1 MEFLGTVIDSERFVF
16 EAVPKKVTEVLALTR
31 GAAAE
36 ARATGRVGRMA
47 LKVIAGKLGAMR
59 LALPSARAW
68 TREMLRCGGD
78 GVGRAAATPE
88 LLQEFDHWIA
98 TLPRPERLMRP
109 IRSAA
114 AEAELR
120 VDVSPAGWGAHVG
133 FEERSGWIP
142 AAYVGHSSTAREL
155 AALQCA
161 AEAFRE
167 RVAGRRLRVVM
178 DSRAAVCNLT
188 KEGGPVRELCAIV
201 KEWARWCEHH
211 DVRPVYEWV
220 PRVCWG
226 AQRRGGSGRR
236 RGP

>member
-1 MEFLGTVIDSERFVF
+1 M
-16 EAVPKKVTEVLALTR
+16 
-31 GAAAE
+31 
-36 ARATGRVGRMA
+36 
-47 LKVIAGKLGAMR
+47 
-59 LALPSARAW
+59 
-68 TREMLRCGGD
+68 
-78 GVGRAAATPE
+78 
-88 LLQEFDHWIA
+88 
-98 TLPRPERLMRP
+98 
-109 IRSAA
+109 
-114 AEAELR
+114 
-120 VDVSPAGWGAHVG
+120 G
-133 FEERSGWIP
+133 FEERSRWIP

-220 PRVCWG
+220 PREENKRADALSRVHGTAWQVREGVFREAERRWG
-226 AQRRGGSGRR
+226 PAASGRGPGPIVCAPDWAVLAETVR
-236 RGP
+236 RCELSRALVYVLTPDWVGQSWWLTLTRHERAHFTLTFAEAYESVPGQESVRAPGWGMRVTFADFRSSDLAPGAVAPSVCT